1 MLILI
6 QNDLQLVS
14 MTGNID
20 NYYIRDSE
28 EFFNRQCNRLN
39 RSICDYGFMISIY
52 TFIVLVYLIAYT
64 SININ
69 LCNSIEDKNIEDKK
83 SLSKN
88 INITILSI
96 SVISLLLLIATYFS
110 PYGKVVTKFANIGN
124 DIANNIL

>member
-1 MLILI
+1 MTLSSILQIILI
-6 QNDLQLVS
+6 ITTLVLYGYNFIS
-14 MTGNID
+14 ISKSF
-20 NYYIRDSE
+20 I
-28 EFFNRQCNRLN
+28 FNP
-39 RSICDYGFMISIY
+39 IY

-96 SVISLLLLIATYFS
+96 SVISLLLLIATHFS